1 MRANEGILANE
12 GAPKYKDKASKRKC
26 VRLNFV
32 FFKNQTRIAKT
43 NTILKRKVH
52 LGFQMQAFRKKA
64 AGL

>member
-12 GAPKYKDKASKRKC
+12 GAPKYKDKAS
-26 VRLNFV
+26 LNFV